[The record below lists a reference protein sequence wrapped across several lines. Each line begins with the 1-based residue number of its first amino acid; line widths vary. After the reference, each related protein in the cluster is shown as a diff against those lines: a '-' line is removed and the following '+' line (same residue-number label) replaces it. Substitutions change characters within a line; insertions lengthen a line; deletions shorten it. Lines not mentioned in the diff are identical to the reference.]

1 MMKDYDEYLKKKL
14 AKIKKDGI
22 IILDSLT
29 GKERFHLANA
39 AKRTGGVST
48 FTIGEDKR
56 VVLRYKPKYE
66 EFIDSKKML
75 EEAKEAYR
83 DKDYE
88 KSIKTYRVLLA
99 LGAPKAFVFAGLG
112 LGYYHLN
119 KKRLA
124 SSYLL
129 VATELSKQNN
139 EEFDFTQM
147 IETLNEDY
155 TDLEEKKSSVK
166 VDEDEFKSSADD
178 YYGITNMAEVSDLVF
193 QGMSIS
199 DVCKKM
205 NYDTEKEN
213 IILLIFARE
222 YYIQQNYELGDK
234 CLKRVEKSPNK
245 TPYIKKLYSET
256 MKNKKLYKNKSNEDH
271 KCLKLS
277 FRSKI

>member
-1 MMKDYDEYLKKKL
+1 M
-14 AKIKKDGI
+14 
-22 IILDSLT
+22 
-29 GKERFHLANA
+29 
-39 AKRTGGVST
+39 
-48 FTIGEDKR
+48 
-56 VVLRYKPKYE
+56 
-66 EFIDSKKML
+66 
-75 EEAKEAYR
+75 
-83 DKDYE
+83 
-88 KSIKTYRVLLA
+88 
-99 LGAPKAFVFAGLG
+99 GAPKAFVFAGLG

-139 EEFDFTQM
+139 EEFDFAQM